1 MANLNLSVV
10 VLDYD
15 GTIADNG
22 VLHPEVRAAIAE
34 IRASG
39 LTVVL
44 ATGRI
49 LSDLQRVLG
58 DLRVVDAVVAE
69 NGAVLAFPES
79 GRSTALGA
87 APDSFVAA
95 LRQHNRAGDGR
106 RMRGRDGRVGGAHR
120 ARSSAPDGAAAGAA
134 V

>member
-22 VLHPEVRAAIAE
+22 VLNPEVRASIAE
-34 IRASG
+34 VRARG
-39 LTVVL
+39 LTVML

-69 NGAVLAFPES
+69 NGAVLA
-79 GRSTALGA
+79 GRIHELEQLHRIGRPLDA
-87 APDSFVAA
+87 ADA
-95 LRQHNRAGDGR
+95 LRQLVDERYAPVP
-106 RMRGRDGRVGGAHR
+106 RM
-120 ARSSAPDGAAAGAA
+120 
-134 V
+134 